1 MRYSVRIC
9 SASMIISV
17 MLTQTSYAQPIP
29 GMSPREKAAL
39 EEKKAQ
45 VKDAAKTYKSTLGN
59 IPDAK
64 KNIDPWGNIR
74 TPTAPAA
81 AETK

>member
-17 MLTQTSYAQPIP
+17 MLTQASYAQPIP

-45 VKDAAKTYKSTLGN
+45 EKDADKTYKSTLGN
-59 IPDAK
+59 IPDHCCPVDGEARSGK
-64 KNIDPWGNIR
+64 G
-74 TPTAPAA
+74 
-81 AETK
+81 

>member
-1 MRYSVRIC
+1 
-9 SASMIISV
+9 
-17 MLTQTSYAQPIP
+17 
-29 GMSPREKAAL
+29 MSPKEKAAL

-45 VKDAAKTYKSTLGN
+45 EKDADKTYKSTLGN